1 MRRWTLMAAI
11 ALAASGE
18 LGHDWTTIHPISF
31 LNIHT
36 HIYIYL
42 YKIKS
47 SSRHQGNIYLFF
59 IVPLG
64 SRPRDDRFS
73 RDAYGKNRV
82 LIHLNSDHIFCLIPL
97 SPCFSFL
104 SLFFLTPVYFYR
116 FLLSFL
122 SLFLSAYYFAF
133 V

>member
-1 MRRWTLMAAI
+1 M
-11 ALAASGE
+11 
-18 LGHDWTTIHPISF
+18 
-31 LNIHT
+31 
-36 HIYIYL
+36 
-42 YKIKS
+42 
-47 SSRHQGNIYLFF
+47 
-59 IVPLG
+59 PLG

-82 LIHLNSDHIFCLIPL
+82 LIHLNSDHIFFD
-97 SPCFSFL
+97 SSFFVFFFSL
-104 SLFFLTPVYFYR
+104 PFFLTSVYFYR